1 MVRLVHEG
9 SAASAAGIGC
19 FDELLNINGERVT
32 SAVHAVAMI
41 RDAPTG
47 TLYVRMRGCPVRLSR
62 AAATLQRAWV
72 RANRT
77 RHGMV
82 RASVIKPDQSAR
94 LGIAFSPAFERAA
107 VVAAVSP
114 EGIAASAVQVGDR
127 ILRVN
132 GDKVGSPTAAARQ
145 LREALGG
152 EIRLLVQLAWAVDGA
167 ALAASEAAEA
177 EAEALAAAAEAEA
190 EAAAAEAEAEAEA
203 EGGGETAAEESSPD
217 EEMGEEEEWDGEEP
231 VQLRAGLQEIGAWG
245 IPRPS
250 EVIVNN
256 SAPSS
261 PRRGGTPRAQQARDT
276 ALLPPPPPSPPA
288 ALPPPTSAHIH
299 LALSSL
305 PVLPPYAA
313 PSRLRAQVAR

>member
-1 MVRLVHEG
+1 MVHEG

-72 RANRT
+72 RVNRT

-114 EGIAASAVQVGDR
+114 EGIAAGAVQVGDR

-145 LREALGG
+145 LREVLGG

-167 ALAASEAAEA
+167 ALAASEAA
-177 EAEALAAAAEAEA
+177 AAEAET
-190 EAAAAEAEAEAEA
+190 EAEAQ
-203 EGGGETAAEESSPD
+203 GGGETAAEESSPD

-299 LALSSL
+299 LAVPSL

-313 PSRLRAQVAR
+313 PSRLRAQVA